1 MYNSVEGPKKKEI
14 KMYTT
19 YCNPRPNNSFK
30 IGIYGGLPAVI
41 SKECTR
47 KEVYVVNDV
56 CAILSVFLP

>member
-1 MYNSVEGPKKKEI
+1 MYN
-14 KMYTT
+14 T

-47 KEVYVVNDV
+47 KEVYVGKDGGQV
-56 CAILSVFLP
+56 CKFCK